1 MSSSATITQATVDG
15 FRDLVRHLAQQKGS
29 KARSWCDDWSPEAET
44 GNWNRLSHGDANL
57 KNTLIA
63 DTPAGD
69 RVWSRRIAF
78 PATYDSAEAT
88 EVTDPSKM
96 LIDPKSNLVRSIG
109 YSLGRQMDDIIFAA
123 SIGDATNSV
132 RAGNGSNTPTQI
144 ALADYNSGSQV
155 IGDYSDPISFDSV
168 TAVNEVFNQN
178 DLDDEDVVAFIGP
191 RQVRE
196 LQNLTEVTSADYVNT
211 QALMSRK
218 IVSGWYGMTWIMSTR
233 LPTGTTG
240 QRDCIFMS
248 RRAMGFHI
256 PTDVT
261 TFCERDPSKSYVW
274 RPYGVFDAGAVRIED
289 AQVVNLKVA
298 DATVA

>member
-1 MSSSATITQATVDG
+1 MSSSTTITQVTVDG

-44 GNWNRLSHGDANL
+44 GNWDRLSAGDAAI
-57 KNTLIA
+57 KSTRIA

-69 RVWSRRIAF
+69 RTWSRRIAF
-78 PATYDSAEAT
+78 PATYDAAEAT

-96 LIDPKSNLVRSIG
+96 LVDPNSNIVRSIG
-109 YSLGRQMDDIIFAA
+109 YSLGRSMDDIIFAA
-123 SIGDATNSV
+123 AIGNATNSV
-132 RAGNGSNTPTQI
+132 RAGDGSNTPTNI
-144 ALADYNSGSQV
+144 ALGAGQT
-155 IGDYSDPISFDSV
+155 IGDYSLPISFDYV
-168 TAVNEVFNQN
+168 TEVNEKFNQN
-178 DLDDEDVVAFIGP
+178 DLDDEDIVAFIGP

-233 LPTGTTG
+233 LPTGSTG
-240 QRDCIFMS
+240 ERDCIFMS

-274 RPYGVFDAGAVRIED
+274 RPYGVFDAGAVRIEES
-289 AQVVNLKVA
+289 QVVRLKVA